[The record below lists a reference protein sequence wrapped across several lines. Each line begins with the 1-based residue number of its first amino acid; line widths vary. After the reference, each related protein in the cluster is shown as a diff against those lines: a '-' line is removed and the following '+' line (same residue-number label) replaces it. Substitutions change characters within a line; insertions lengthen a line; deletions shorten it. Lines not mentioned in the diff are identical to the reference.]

1 MAAIVVFALGA
12 LTMGLAMFVGIVM
25 EDLMITM
32 AVVVVFTSTTIWFSL
47 MSDAGAQPSRSDAEV
62 QCSMGHES
70 MQNCEPF
77 ADQAIYLAP
86 NSVRWHRVK
95 MCRHLKAA
103 GKINTL
109 TPCKTCCGTEPV
121 TG

>member
-12 LTMGLAMFVGIVM
+12 LTMGLVMFVGIVM

-32 AVVVVFTSTTIWFSL
+32 AMVVVFTSTTLWFS
-47 MSDAGAQPSRSDAEV
+47 MRSDARAQPSRKDAEV
-62 QCSMGHES
+62 QCCMGHGS
-70 MQNCEPF
+70 TQTCEPF

-109 TPCKTCCGTEPV
+109 TPCKTCCGTESM
-121 TG
+121 TE